1 MVPTNFNTTY
11 CHKCLMNV
19 ITLFITDTKPS
30 VLMQPRQTT
39 LNHPAV
45 NPKPTAIFGSTLGK
59 KMKDS
64 PASKLHSVW
73 LTIISPVSKK
83 TIRTLNRPAYFAGD
97 WRNAIN
103 QRQQLRDIVTVGT
116 GQPHRKGDAI
126 GICYHMMFRAPFAA
140 ICGVWACFCPPKT
153 ARTDDESTTAR
164 EKSIWSA
171 CRNLLSRTWCILSQT
186 PSCCQSRNLRQ
197 QVIPEPQP
205 ISLGK
210 SSQPIPVFSTNNIP
224 VSTARF
230 GMGFRPGYRN
240 LRFLLGISGSMISH
254 NLSSTI
260 GFAISS
266 LRVFQGCRATYVIGQ
281 KY

>member
-1 MVPTNFNTTY
+1 MDV
-11 CHKCLMNV
+11 V
-19 ITLFITDTKPS
+19 TLFITDTKPS
-30 VLMQPRQTT
+30 VLMKPRQAT
-39 LNHPAV
+39 LNHPAI
-45 NPKPTAIFGSTLGK
+45 NPKPAAIFGSTSSK

-64 PASKLHSVW
+64 PASELYSVW

-83 TIRTLNRPAYFAGD
+83 TIRTLNRPAYFAGN

-103 QRQQLRDIVTVGT
+103 QRQQLRDIVTIGA
-116 GQPHRKGDAI
+116 GQFYRKGDAV
-126 GICYHMMFRAPFAA
+126 GICHHMMFRALFAA

-153 ARTDDESTTAR
+153 ARTEDESTTAR
-164 EKSIWSA
+164 EKSIWST

-186 PSCCQSRNLRQ
+186 PSFCQSRNLRQ
-197 QVIPEPQP
+197 QVIPEPHP

-210 SSQPIPVFSTNNIP
+210 SSHPMPVFSTNNIP
-224 VSTARF
+224 VSTARS

-266 LRVFQGCRATYVIGQ
+266 LQAFQEHWATHVIG
-281 KY
+281 